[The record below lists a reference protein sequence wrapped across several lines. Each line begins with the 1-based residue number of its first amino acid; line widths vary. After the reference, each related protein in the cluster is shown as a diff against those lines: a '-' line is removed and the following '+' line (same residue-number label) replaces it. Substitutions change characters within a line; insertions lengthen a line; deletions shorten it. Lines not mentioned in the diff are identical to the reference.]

1 MSDALTLKFI
11 NEARLNQSIQPRFF
25 FSAIV
30 LCGFSYCCNM
40 RRFAILNQMNV
51 VFFTLFTHIV
61 RPNTGLYFS
70 DVCLA

>member
-11 NEARLNQSIQPRFF
+11 NEAGLNRSIQPRFF

-30 LCGFSYCCNM
+30 LCGFSYCNM
-40 RRFAILNQMNV
+40 RSFAILNQMNV

-61 RPNTGLYFS
+61 RPNAGLYFP